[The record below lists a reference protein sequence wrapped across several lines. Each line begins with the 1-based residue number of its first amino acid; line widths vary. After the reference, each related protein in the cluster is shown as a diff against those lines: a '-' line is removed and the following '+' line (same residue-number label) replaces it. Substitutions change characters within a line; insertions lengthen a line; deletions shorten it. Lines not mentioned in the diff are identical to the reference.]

1 MILYKPFN
9 MLYKLSGILMTL
21 LILAGYGICIS
32 GIIFTTQSK
41 CKTTTMGKVSVANM
55 VVFLVLASLMLV
67 FSHVVIWIPFCKSNS
82 GTTTS
87 QVVPGENEKQPLTN
101 QQTNNGGINETSIVA
116 NNNPQNK
123 TDDGIE

>member
-1 MILYKPFN
+1 MILYKPSSL
-9 MLYKLSGILMTL
+9 LYKLSGVLMTL

-32 GIIFTTQSK
+32 GIIFTSKSK

-82 GTTTS
+82 NTTS
-87 QVVPGENEKQPLTN
+87 QVAPGENEKQPLNN
-101 QQTNNGGINETSIVA
+101 QQTNNGGNNETTIVA
-116 NNNPQNK
+116 NNNTQNK
-123 TDDGIE
+123 INDGIE